1 MPFSCLLNTGAE
13 GLRRAQRETGR
24 GRKVGKQ
31 PKHFRNQKA
40 KERRDDVLKRFT
52 GAKNSEEK
60 LECSHEGEEQTFE
73 CNKTGWWVGTEG
85 IKGQDI
91 TICRHV

>member
-1 MPFSCLLNTGAE
+1 MQFSCLLNTGAE
-13 GLRRAQRETGR
+13 GLQRAQRETDR

-40 KERRDDVLKRFT
+40 KERRDDVLKRFI
-52 GAKNSEEK
+52 GAKNTKEK
-60 LECSHEGEEQTFE
+60 LEGSHKGEKQTFK
-73 CNKTGWWVGTEG
+73 CNKTGRWVDMEG

-91 TICRHV
+91 TISGHI